1 MLIWIGARKCALQ
14 SRCGNRRTVLGPLV
28 EAASRAT
35 ASRPALGTATIS
47 RGRRMRRQHSAS
59 CRCGEPPRSFGI
71 SARPLGHAADADEPP
86 DGSWVAALPPW
97 TSWSAHAPGDT
108 LLASKCDGD
117 LTLLR
122 VASSRVVLLG
132 APSLVALPPS
142 SCAGPQWPRVAVA
155 RGRQLRS
162 RDGVWGDWWL
172 STTVIGILIAAVRLP
187 ALVAHLHLRVR
198 ARSSP
203 HNNCVLVCAAQVR
216 MYVILY

>member
-1 MLIWIGARKCALQ
+1 MDPYTSYQLKISHYNISTRAKIGAINAIVDLDWSDTNDAPVEVWKCCTGGPA
-14 SRCGNRRTVLGPLV
+14 GAVRRSI

-117 LTLLR
+117 LTLLC
-122 VASSRVVLLG
+122 VASSRVVLLC
-132 APSLVALPPS
+132 APSLVALAS
-142 SCAGPQWPRVAVA
+142 DVHRVAVRA
-155 RGRQLRS
+155 HGGLVLPSREDDNFPGRGAGR
-162 RDGVWGDWWL
+162 
-172 STTVIGILIAAVRLP
+172 
-187 ALVAHLHLRVR
+187 LVALCRHD
-198 ARSSP
+198 
-203 HNNCVLVCAAQVR
+203 
-216 MYVILY
+216 